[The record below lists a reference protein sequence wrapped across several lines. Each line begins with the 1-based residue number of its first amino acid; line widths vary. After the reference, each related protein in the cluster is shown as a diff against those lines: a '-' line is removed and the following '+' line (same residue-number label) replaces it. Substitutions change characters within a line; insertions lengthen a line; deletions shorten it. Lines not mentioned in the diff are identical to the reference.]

1 MFERKKI
8 FLLLE
13 KKLKEKI
20 PDPRNAKRRHQ
31 SFIKKE
37 KHKTS
42 KRTKNSYSV
51 TEKF

>member
-20 PDPRNAKRRHQ
+20 PDPRNAKRRYQ
-31 SFIKKE
+31 SFIKK
-37 KHKTS
+37 KN
-42 KRTKNSYSV
+42 TKPV
-51 TEKF
+51 KEQKIITQ